1 MKIEAIPFFLQTL
14 KNENRAEKIDEQL
27 PLMLKIINDLLAKIK
42 LSNDLQ
48 TANYYFDILQEI
60 QYVLAIIAFVKEIPI
75 SKELGKFLSDCDRLD
90 DARTRD
96 RLFEMLKADT
106 YHLETGISWFR
117 EGFDD
122 HLLTK
127 K

>member
-1 MKIEAIPFFLQTL
+1 MKIEAIPFFLHAL
-14 KNENRAEKIDEQL
+14 DNEILPEKIDEQL
-27 PLMLKIINDLLAKIK
+27 PLMLEVINDLLAKIK
-42 LSNDLQ
+42 LSNDIK

-60 QYVLAIIAFVKEIPI
+60 QDVLATIAFVKEIPI
-75 SKELGKFLSDCDRLD
+75 TKELGKFLSDCERLD
-90 DARTRD
+90 DAWTRD

>member
-1 MKIEAIPFFLQTL
+1 MKIEAIPFFLQSL
-14 KNENRAEKIDEQL
+14 DNEMQPDKIDEQL
-27 PLMLKIINDLLAKIK
+27 PLMLEVVNDLLAKIK
-42 LSNDLQ
+42 LVNNMQ
-48 TANYYFDILQEI
+48 EANFYFDILQEI
-60 QYVLAIIAFVKEIPI
+60 QDVLATVAFVKEIPI
-75 SKELGKFLSDCDRLD
+75 TKELDKFLSDCERLD

>member
-75 SKELGKFLSDCDRLD
+75 TKELGKFLSDCDRLD
-90 DARTRD
+90 DAWTRD
-96 RLFEMLKADT
+96 MLFKMLKADT

>member
-1 MKIEAIPFFLQTL
+1 MKIEEIPFFLQTL
-14 KNENRAEKIDEQL
+14 KDEVIPEKIDEKL
-27 PLMLKIINDLLAKIK
+27 PLMLEVINDLLVKIK

-48 TANYYFDILQEI
+48 AANYYFDTLQEI

-75 SKELGKFLSDCDRLD
+75 TKELGKFLSDCDRLD
-90 DARTRD
+90 VVWTRD

-106 YHLETGISWFR
+106 YHLDTGISWFR

-122 HLLTK
+122 NLA
-127 K
+127 

>member
-1 MKIEAIPFFLQTL
+1 MKIEAIPFFLQSL
-14 KNENRAEKIDEQL
+14 DNEMQPDKIDEQL
-27 PLMLKIINDLLAKIK
+27 PLMLEVVNDLLAKIK
-42 LSNDLQ
+42 LVNNMQ
-48 TANYYFDILQEI
+48 EANFYFDILQEI
-60 QYVLAIIAFVKEIPI
+60 QDVLATVAFVKEIPI
-75 SKELGKFLSDCDRLD
+75 TKELDKFLSDCVRLD

>member
-1 MKIEAIPFFLQTL
+1 MKIEEIPFFLQTL
-14 KNENRAEKIDEQL
+14 KDEVIPEKIDEQL
-27 PLMLKIINDLLAKIK
+27 PFMLEVINDLLVKIK

-48 TANYYFDILQEI
+48 AANYYFDTLQEI

-75 SKELGKFLSDCDRLD
+75 TKELGKFLSDCDRLD
-90 DARTRD
+90 VVWTRD
-96 RLFEMLKADT
+96 MLFKMIKADA
-106 YHLETGISWFR
+106 YHLETGVSLFR

-127 K
+127 H